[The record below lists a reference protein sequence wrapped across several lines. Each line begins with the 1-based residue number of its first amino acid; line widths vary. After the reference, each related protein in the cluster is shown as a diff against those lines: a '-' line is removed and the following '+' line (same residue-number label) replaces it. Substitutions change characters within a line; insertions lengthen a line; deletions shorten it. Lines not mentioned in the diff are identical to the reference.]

1 MNIVICGAG
10 EVGRH
15 AAEVLGA
22 MGHSVTIVDAN
33 AEKLAALDEVMDV
46 RNLLG
51 SGTHVDVLVEAGCEN
66 ADVFIA
72 ATNIDEINLLSASLA
87 AGVGAHRTIARVH
100 HSAYFANPDFD
111 YAAQFGIDHLVCP
124 EYTTATAIAQSLR
137 SPGAMAVERFARER
151 IELQQVAVSDNAS
164 VIGKSLPDLGLPPAT
179 RLALVERKET
189 TFIPNGSTVIEQ
201 GDIVT
206 LIGDT
211 EAIEKARKKFH
222 TSHDRRKRVLIMGG
236 TGMGVWLCRALR
248 SPMFSVRLIEENR
261 ERAEELA
268 AKLDWA
274 TIICS
279 NMNDADVL
287 DEERVDQCDSFIAL
301 TADDEMNILLAARAK
316 SMGATDVIAVQQ
328 RSTYLHLLRHV
339 GIDRA
344 FSPRKTAVS
353 QIQNMLEPGP
363 IRHLASLDVGVADVF
378 EIRVPTQANGVSGK
392 PLRDI
397 KFPSGSMV
405 AAIQRGEEVFVP
417 GAMDLIE
424 GDDTVVVIGPA
435 SAEKQ
440 LRKVFSVK

>member
-15 AAEVLGA
+15 AAEILGA
-22 MGHSVTIVDAN
+22 VGHSVTIIDAD
-33 AEKLAALDEVMDV
+33 AAKLAALDEVMDV

-51 SGTHVDVLVEAGCEN
+51 SGTHVDTLIEAGCED

-72 ATNIDEINLLSASLA
+72 ATNIDEINILSASLA
-87 AGVGAHRTIARVH
+87 AGVGAHRTVARVH

-111 YAAQFGIDHLVCP
+111 YATQFGIDHLVCP

-137 SPGAMAVERFARER
+137 SPGAMAVERFAKER
-151 IELQQVAVSDNAS
+151 IELQQVAVSDNAA
-164 VIGKSLPDLGLPPAT
+164 VIGKALPDLGLPPAT
-179 RLALVERKET
+179 RLALIERRET

-222 TSHDRRKRVLIMGG
+222 TSHDRRKRVLVVGG
-236 TGMGVWLCRALR
+236 TSMGVWLCRALR
-248 SPMFSVRLIEENR
+248 NPMFSVRLIEENR

-268 AKLDWA
+268 AKLDWV
-274 TIICS
+274 TIIS
-279 NMNDADVL
+279 ANLNDADVL
-287 DEERVDQCDSFIAL
+287 DEERVDQCDSFVAL
-301 TADDEMNILLAARAK
+301 TEDDEKNILLAARAK
-316 SMGATDVIAVQQ
+316 SMGAHDVIAVQQ

-344 FSPRKTAVS
+344 FSPRKTAVT
-353 QIQNMLEPGP
+353 QIQHMLEPGP
-363 IRHLASLDVGVADVF
+363 IRHLASLEVGIADVF
-378 EIRVPTQANGVSGK
+378 EIRVPPQAKSVISK

-397 KFPSGSMV
+397 KFPSGSMI

-417 GAMDLIE
+417 GGFDLVE
-424 GDDTVVVIGPA
+424 ADDTVIMIAPA
-435 SAEKQ
+435 SVEKQ